1 MKKSL
6 PKIPSVGIGKLS
18 STMWKLCFDLLSYK
32 LKFNSEIPI
41 DFIFSFVI
49 PENEHDCTLSTKR
62 SSFNLPNLHNEIS
75 APVSIKNVKLVF
87 VPMSNCI

>member
-18 STMWKLCFDLLSYK
+18 STMWKLCFDSLSYK
-32 LKFNSEIPI
+32 VKFNSVVPI
-41 DFIFSFVI
+41 DLIFSFVI
-49 PENEHDCTLSTKR
+49 PENEHDCSLSINR
-62 SSFNLPNLHNEIS
+62 SSYNLPNLHNEIS

-87 VPMSNCI
+87 APISNCI

>member
-18 STMWKLCFDLLSYK
+18 STMWKLCFDWLSYN
-32 LKFNSEIPI
+32 LKFNSVIPI
-41 DFIFSFVI
+41 DLIFSFVI
-49 PENEHDCTLSTKR
+49 PENEHDCVLSIKR
-62 SSFNLPNLHNEIS
+62 SSFNFPNLHNEIS

-87 VPMSNCI
+87 VPMSNSI